1 MNKIIKGKRYNTET
15 AELIGTYENNEPE
28 KSDLWVKE
36 ELYRKR
42 TGEFFLV
49 CQGGALTEYGIISV
63 NGTDKP
69 GEELDPITA
78 EYAAEW
84 CEENLTG
91 DEYEKIFG
99 SVEEDGSRGTLSVTL
114 PNTLI
119 TTLRENAQKED
130 KKLSAYVEKIIE
142 KEINK

>member
-15 AELIGTYENNEPE
+15 AELIGTYENNEPQ

-42 TGEFFLV
+42 TGEFFLA

-69 GEELDPITA
+69 GEELNPITA
-78 EYAAEW
+78 ECAAEW

-99 SVEEDGSRGTLSVTL
+99 PVEEDGSRGTLSVTL
-114 PNTLI
+114 PNSLI
-119 TTLRENAQKED
+119 NALRENAQKTD
-130 KKLSAYVEKIIE
+130 AKLSAYVEKIIE
-142 KEINK
+142 KEIKK